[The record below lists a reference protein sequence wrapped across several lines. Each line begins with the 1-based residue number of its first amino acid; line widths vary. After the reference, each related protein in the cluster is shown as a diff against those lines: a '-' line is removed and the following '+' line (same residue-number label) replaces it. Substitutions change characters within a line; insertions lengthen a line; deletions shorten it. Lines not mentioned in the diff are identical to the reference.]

1 MLLAR
6 GWLENFHDIPR
17 KEGFVVCLVFVLFGF
32 LNPLVG
38 SSLKTDKRLGV
49 NRSFNFF
56 LTSLLLTASTLPA
69 QSVTVL
75 RNIPSTY
82 VYPSAGFL
90 PFNIHRATQT
100 MLSLM
105 LQGATF
111 DNPQGVACALLKS
124 DHDPKDPKQDV
135 VVTLVGV
142 NSGAGEII
150 YNVGLKDIRRF
161 GTAGKGE
168 HQFLNPTGVAINSDG
183 DVAVADTGNHR
194 IVLLKHDGLRLR
206 WVKTIGKK
214 GKAAGEFENPLAV
227 AYDSQN
233 NLYIADAGN
242 NRIQVRNARG
252 QFQVLDIQGLEAP
265 CGLAVIDGKEAWVF
279 YRQGNDANRLA
290 VIDQMGARV
299 QTFTL
304 EGRPLAQ
311 MTTAQIADPPMKLSG
326 CAFDYYGNLV
336 ATDIEKSCL
345 RKFDRQLHSLVSFGG
360 PGTGD
365 FEFTE
370 PRGIAFNRQFGQIL
384 VSEKDSVQYF
394 WNGADALNL
403 TVSQDKDQERVHF
416 YLTERAL
423 VTAAVLGADGT
434 EIKEFVRQR
443 ELEEGD
449 QELDWSPDVAVSGD
463 YQIKLK
469 VMATYSSRDRVTKE
483 IIETFSY
490 KK

>member
-1 MLLAR
+1 M
-6 GWLENFHDIPR
+6 
-17 KEGFVVCLVFVLFGF
+17 
-32 LNPLVG
+32 
-38 SSLKTDKRLGV
+38 RLGV
-49 NRSFNFF
+49 NYFFKLFLISF
-56 LTSLLLTASTLPA
+56 LLTVSSLSA
-69 QSVTVL
+69 QDVTIL

-90 PFNIHRATQT
+90 PFNLHRANQT

-135 VVTLVGV
+135 VVTMVGV

-161 GTAGKGE
+161 GTTGKGE
-168 HQFLNPTGVAINSDG
+168 HQFLNPTGVAINGDG

-214 GKAAGEFENPLAV
+214 GKGIGEFENPLAV
-227 AYDSQN
+227 AYDSEN

-242 NRIQVRNARG
+242 NRIQVRDSHG
-252 QFQVLDIQGLEAP
+252 KFQVLNIQGLQAP

-279 YRQGNDANRLA
+279 YRQGEDANRLA

-311 MTTAQIADPPMKLSG
+311 MTADQAADPPMKLSG

-336 ATDIEKSCL
+336 ATDFEKSCL
-345 RKFDRQLHSLVSFGG
+345 RKFDRNLQPLISFGG

-384 VSEKDSVQYF
+384 ISEKDSVQYF

-403 TVSQDKDQERVHF
+403 KASQKAANVHIGF
-416 YLTERAL
+416 FLTERVL
-423 VTAAVLGADGT
+423 VTVSVQAADGT
-434 EIKEFVRQR
+434 EIKELAHTK
-443 ELEEGD
+443 ELEEGE
-449 QELDWSPDVAVSGD
+449 QEMNWNPDSAVAAGD
-463 YQIKLK
+463 YQIKLT
-469 VMATYSSRDRVTKE
+469 VMATYSSRERIAKE
-483 IIETFSY
+483 LIQSFSY